1 MPGTP
6 PPHPVLRRVLRALG
20 PAVARP
26 PRREILRAAVGTG
39 LGIATVAAF
48 ARFALPANPAL
59 PLADLPLLAPL
70 AATAFLVFSVPNSP
84 LAQPWSVIVANTLS
98 AVIGIAVVT
107 LVPQPILA
115 GGLAIGLAV
124 AVMMLARAMHPPGAA
139 MALAMV
145 LGDDSVRAA
154 GFGFAL
160 SPILVASVLL
170 VLLATFYNRATGRVY
185 PFRQPADRSPQ
196 GTADRAPGR
205 RLGLSADHLSAILQ
219 RLNLAAN
226 IGPED
231 LARLIGAAEAEAT
244 ARRFGGLSC
253 ADLMSRDLVTIS
265 PDADI
270 DAMATLF
277 RLHRVKSLPVIAAD
291 GTFLGL
297 VRAVDLV
304 AAQNRAGPPP
314 RPLGRLADTL
324 RLRPAGAATGT
335 AAALMDGAVPTL
347 APDSPLAPLIALM
360 ADAHQQAVPVVSHG
374 RLLGLVTRSDLM
386 TGLAHT
392 LRTG

>member
-1 MPGTP
+1 MALD
-6 PPHPVLRRVLRALG
+6 PVTRHRLRRILRALG

-26 PRREILRAAVGTG
+26 PRREVMRAALGTG
-39 LGIATVAAF
+39 LGIASLATF

-70 AATAFLVFSVPNSP
+70 AATAFLIFSVPNSP
-84 LAQPWSVIVANTLS
+84 LAQPWSVIIGNTFS
-98 AVIGIAVVT
+98 ALIGIAVVT

-115 GGLAIGLAV
+115 GGVAIGLAV

-160 SPILVASVLL
+160 SPIMVASVLL
-170 VLLATFYNRATGRVY
+170 VALATLYNRATGRVY
-185 PFRQPADRSPQ
+185 PFRQPTDRSPQ

-244 ARRFGGLSC
+244 ARRFGGLTC
-253 ADLMSRDLVTIS
+253 ADLMARDLVTIG

-270 DAMATLF
+270 DTMTKLF

-291 GTFLGL
+291 STFLGL
-297 VRAVDLV
+297 VRAIDLV
-304 AAQNRAGPPP
+304 AAQDR
-314 RPLGRLADTL
+314 
-324 RLRPAGAATGT
+324 AGAATGT
-335 AAALMDGAVPTL
+335 AAALLDGAVPTL
-347 APDSPLAPLIALM
+347 APDSPLAPLVALM
-360 ADAHQQAVPVVSHG
+360 ADAHQQVVPVVSHG
-374 RLLGLVTRSDLM
+374 RLLGLATRSDLIA
-386 TGLAHT
+386 GLAHT
-392 LRTG
+392 LRSG

>member
-1 MPGTP
+1 MALD
-6 PPHPVLRRVLRALG
+6 PVTRHRLRRILRALG

-26 PRREILRAAVGTG
+26 PRREVMRAALGTG
-39 LGIATVAAF
+39 LGIASLATF

-70 AATAFLVFSVPNSP
+70 AATAFLIFSVPNSP
-84 LAQPWSVIVANTLS
+84 LAQPWSVIIGNTFS
-98 AVIGIAVVT
+98 ALIGIAVVT

-115 GGLAIGLAV
+115 GGVAIGLAV

-160 SPILVASVLL
+160 SPIMVASVLL
-170 VLLATFYNRATGRVY
+170 VALATLYNRATGRVY
-185 PFRQPADRSPQ
+185 PFRQPTDRSPQ

-205 RLGLSADHLSAILQ
+205 RLGLSADDLSAILQ

-244 ARRFGGLSC
+244 ARRFGGLTC
-253 ADLMSRDLVTIS
+253 ADLMARDLVTVG
-265 PDADI
+265 PETRLD
-270 DAMATLF
+270 TLSGLF
-277 RLHRVKSLPVIAAD
+277 LRHHFKTLPVIAPD
-291 GTFLGL
+291 GRFHGL
-297 VRAVDLV
+297 VRATDLL
-304 AAQNRAGPPP
+304 AAAAGRNRQ
-314 RPLGRLADTL
+314 
-324 RLRPAGAATGT
+324 T
-335 AAALMDGAVPTL
+335 AADLAQMVPTL
-347 APDSPLAPLIALM
+347 APDSPLAPLVALM
-360 ADAHQQAVPVVSHG
+360 ADAHQQVVPVVSHG
-374 RLLGLVTRSDLM
+374 RLLGLATRSDLIA
-386 TGLAHT
+386 GLAHT
-392 LRTG
+392 LRSG